1 MEYSIGRPEAYR
13 GDDPK
18 AEDSETEY
26 LRQIE
31 VFGEYLILPSDLIA
45 GSEER

>member
-13 GDDPK
+13 SDDPK

-31 VFGEYLILPSDLIA
+31 VFGEYLLLRSDLIA

>member
-1 MEYSIGRPEAYR
+1 MEYSVSRPEAYR
-13 GDDPK
+13 SDDLK

-31 VFGEYLILPSDLIA
+31 TFREYLLLRSDLIA